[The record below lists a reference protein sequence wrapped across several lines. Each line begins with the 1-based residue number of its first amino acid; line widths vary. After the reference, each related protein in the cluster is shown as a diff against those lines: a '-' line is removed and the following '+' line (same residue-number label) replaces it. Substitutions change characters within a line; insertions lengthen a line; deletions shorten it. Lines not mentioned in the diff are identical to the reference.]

1 MNISTRFLEKRMRM
15 TKQTRAHVEWV
26 ARAHWQFPDT
36 KAAPPSP
43 PISYSSAL
51 LNNTTLLDYH
61 YYLYYPQLEWSS
73 TERECDHLEGG
84 LGGLVDIYR
93 THSEKLPTEGSLATL
108 DKLTIDLEGDAEMS
122 IHRQNQFHIEVITI
136 LNNNLVHILGWK
148 NTSTNKDLT
157 DLSSSLKITVTRM

>member
-1 MNISTRFLEKRMRM
+1 M

-26 ARAHWQFPDT
+26 ARAYWQFPDT
-36 KAAPPSP
+36 KAAPPHILLQCTLEQYHA
-43 PISYSSAL
+43 ISL
-51 LNNTTLLDYH
+51 LVVVVVGYY
-61 YYLYYPQLEWSS
+61 YYLYYPQLECSS